1 MSARAKR
8 RRAGPSGTKL
18 QTARRASERRAADW
32 RRNERNAQREWVAL
46 QRRRF
51 AKNDDNGSSRRRV
64 REASLKRKGGDPE
77 GESGSPLGLLGSRFE
92 VVGAWGLRSQDR
104 LPPQLGN
111 GMTLDLTD
119 ALCGDTPDRT
129 DIGELGLTAVDES
142 IAAANDVG
150 GALVQ

>member
-1 MSARAKR
+1 MGS
-8 RRAGPSGTKL
+8 
-18 QTARRASERRAADW
+18 TARRASVVAPAGD
-32 RRNERNAQREWVAL
+32 RRNDERGASAKASAISSVRLAKSDDDASSPARLREP
-46 QRRRF
+46 
-51 AKNDDNGSSRRRV
+51 
-64 REASLKRKGGDPE
+64 SLKKKGR
-77 GESGSPLGLLGSRFE
+77 SGGGIRIALGAAGKSLE

-129 DIGELGLTAVDES
+129 DISELGLTAVDES

>member
-1 MSARAKR
+1 MSEAPLRKHQLFHRCASRRATTTPAPRRDCGSRASKR
-8 RRAGPSGTKL
+8 R
-18 QTARRASERRAADW
+18 
-32 RRNERNAQREWVAL
+32 
-46 QRRRF
+46 
-51 AKNDDNGSSRRRV
+51 
-64 REASLKRKGGDPE
+64 GDPE

-129 DIGELGLTAVDES
+129 DISELGLTAVDES